1 MSARPAR
8 PLPRRP
14 FGIDFSGAE
23 KAGKAIWIAEGRIGR
38 KGAVALVDCIPALAL
53 PGSGVDRGPALAAL
67 VRLVAATRDGIFGCD
82 FPVGLP
88 RAVMQAPD
96 WRRFVAGFAT
106 RHASAED
113 FRSDCRRL
121 TQGREIRRDTDR
133 RAKTP
138 FCAWNLRLYR
148 QTYHG
153 LADVIA
159 PLHRGKRAAVLPV
172 ERPHAGRAWIV
183 ETCPASVLKRL
194 GLYRPYKGQD
204 AGARRMRRHIIAALV
219 ERGHLLTPP
228 KGLRDRLVDDH
239 GGDALDAVLACLAA
253 AAALKRLDQ
262 PVAPDERI
270 EGKVY
275 FKL

>member
-1 MSARPAR
+1 MRFDCGTA
-8 PLPRRP
+8 RRP
-14 FGIDFSGAE
+14 FGIDFSGAQ
-23 KAGKAIWIAEGRIGR
+23 KAGKAIWIAEGRVLR
-38 KGAVALVDCIPALAL
+38 NGAVALIDCFPALAL
-53 PGSGVDRGPALAAL
+53 PGSGVDRSQALAAL
-67 VRLVAATRDGIFGCD
+67 VRFIAATSDGIFGCD

-88 RAVMQAPD
+88 RAVTHAAD
-96 WRRFVAGFAT
+96 WRRFIAGFAR
-106 RHASAED
+106 RHASAEA

-121 TQGREIRRDTDR
+121 TKGREIRRDTDQ

-159 PLHRGKRAAVLPV
+159 PLHCAKRATVLPV
-172 ERPHAGRAWIV
+172 ERPRAGRAWIV

-194 GLYRPYKGQD
+194 GLYRPYKGRD
-204 AGARRMRRHIIAALV
+204 AGARQMRRHIVAALV
-219 ERGHLLTPP
+219 ERGHLLAPP
-228 KGLRDRLVDDH
+228 KALHDRLAQDH

-253 AAALKRLDQ
+253 AAALKRLDE
-262 PVAPDERI
+262 PATPDERI